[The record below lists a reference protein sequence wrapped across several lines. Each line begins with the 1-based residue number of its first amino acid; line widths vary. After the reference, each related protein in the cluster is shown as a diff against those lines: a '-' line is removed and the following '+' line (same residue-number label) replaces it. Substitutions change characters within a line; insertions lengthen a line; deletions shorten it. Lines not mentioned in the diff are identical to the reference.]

1 MKKIQTPNFI
11 AKNSQEYSF
20 NLEIDNQPD
29 DDSVYYIVNVYDNE
43 ENKVGSITLANI
55 TEEKYKSLYS
65 GKYGNIKLLEE
76 RNITE
81 TGLEIT
87 EEGLK
92 IIDREIYNDFIE
104 NTLFLENLDLNTNER
119 EMLSEIRNF
128 IKPEKELLKT
138 KFNKP
143 EILSVYVDN
152 GYEDSQDLRGLGIG
166 KKLYEYASQWMGAND
181 MKVYTQNIRT
191 QNAIDIW
198 KAFKKDSQYNYGKDE
213 LGEFIVRYD
222 GIEQNNEIEDILK
235 SKILEISPKS
245 KSRYTR

>member
-198 KAFKKDSQYNYGKDE
+198 KAFKKDSKYNYGKDE
-213 LGEFIVRYD
+213 TGEFIVRYD
-222 GIEQNNEIEDILK
+222 GIEEKNEIEDILK
-235 SKILEISPKS
+235 TKVSEISPKS
-245 KSRYTR
+245 KSRYIR

>member
-11 AKNSQEYSF
+11 AKNNQEYSF

-92 IIDREIYNDFIE
+92 IVDREIYNDFIE
-104 NTLFLENLDLNTNER
+104 NTLFLEDVKLKTNER
-119 EMLSEIRNF
+119 EILSEIRDF
-128 IKPEKELLKT
+128 IKPEKELLKN

-143 EILSVYVDN
+143 EIVSVYINDGNDN
-152 GYEDSQDLRGLGIG
+152 TKDLRGLGIG

-235 SKILEISPKS
+235 SKISEISPKS

>member
-11 AKNSQEYSF
+11 AKNNQEYSF

-55 TEEKYKSLYS
+55 TEEKYKNLYS

-87 EEGLK
+87 ENGLD
-92 IIDREIYNDFIE
+92 IIDEEMYNDFVE
-104 NTLFLENLDLNTNER
+104 NTLFLEDTDLKTNER
-119 EMLSEIRNF
+119 EILSEIRNF
-128 IKPEKELLKT
+128 IKPEKELLKN

-143 EILSVYVDN
+143 EIVSVYVND
-152 GYEDSQDLRGLGIG
+152 GQEDTQDLRGLGIG

-198 KAFKKDSQYNYGKDE
+198 KAFKKDSKYNYGKDE

-222 GIEQNNEIEDILK
+222 GIEENNEIEDILK
-235 SKILEISPKS
+235 SKISEISPKS